1 MEKKTTEK
9 KTAVRKTAEKK
20 TPEKIPAAKKTAE
33 KKTAEKKTAEKKTV
47 EKKAIINKKNLHNI
61 TNIVNRYKKLVLLH
75 SNDMHGDFLA
85 EDVDD
90 KLVGGVSM
98 LSGYINKVRE
108 EEPNTLYCIAG
119 DMFRGSVIDSDYQ
132 GISTIEIMNLLAPDV
147 VTLGNHETDYGVA
160 HLLFIEKCANFPIIN
175 ANMHIKLNNA
185 RLFSPYKIIEM
196 DGMKIL
202 FIGILTE
209 DVLNQT
215 KTEGLVG
222 TFVDV
227 AEAAKEVGKICNAHN
242 AIDIDFTVLLT
253 HIGFDEDKKLA
264 ALLDP
269 AYGVDVIIG
278 GHSHTFLKKPAKVN
292 DILIVQAG
300 TGTDQIGRFDI
311 TVDTLHNCVAD
322 YRWRTVPIDDKHCP
336 KDEALERI
344 LTKYKST
351 TDEKYSRVVTR
362 FARKLTHPSRT
373 QETELGG
380 LFAEIMRESLHLD
393 IMLLGSGSVR
403 NPELGPIVLL
413 SDLVECFPYD
423 DSIHL
428 LHVSGAQ
435 LKKMISYMLR
445 DEVWE
450 GKHCEFF
457 QFSDG
462 FRVTYDR
469 KTHGFEEFS
478 LNGAPVEDDTVYNV
492 GLQNFSFNNTQYAF
506 NCDLDELC
514 KYGPTKVIATS
525 CRDILDEY
533 LTEHQNLSREC
544 DGRLTI
550 LN

>member
-1 MEKKTTEK
+1 MEKKAKISK
-9 KTAVRKTAEKK
+9 KS
-20 TPEKIPAAKKTAE
+20 
-33 KKTAEKKTAEKKTV
+33 
-47 EKKAIINKKNLHNI
+47 LHNI
-61 TNIVNRYKKLVLLH
+61 TNVINRYKKLVLLH

-119 DMFRGSVIDSDYQ
+119 DMFRGSVIDSDYR
-132 GISTIEIMNLLAPDV
+132 GISTIEIMNMLAPDV
-147 VTLGNHETDYGVA
+147 VTLGNHETDYGIS

-175 ANMHIKLNNA
+175 ANMHIKINNA
-185 RLFSPYKIIEM
+185 RLFSPYKIIEI

-209 DVLNQT
+209 EVLAQT
-215 KTEGLVG
+215 KGDGLVG

-227 AEAAKEVGKICNAHN
+227 EEAAKEVGRICNAHN
-242 AIDIDFTVLLT
+242 AVDIDFTVLLT
-253 HIGFDEDKKLA
+253 HIGFEEDKKLA

-269 AYGVDVIIG
+269 AFGVDVIIG
-278 GHSHTFLKKPAKVN
+278 GHSHTFIEKPAKVN

-322 YRWRTVPIDDKHCP
+322 YKWRTVPIDSKHCP
-336 KDEALERI
+336 RDEKLESI
-344 LTKYKST
+344 LTKYKSS
-351 TDEKYSRVVTR
+351 TDEKYSRMVTR
-362 FARKLTHPSRT
+362 FSKKMTHPSRT

-380 LFAEIMRESLHLD
+380 LFAEIMRECLHLD
-393 IMLLGSGSVR
+393 IMLLGSGSIR
-403 NPELGPIVLL
+403 NEELGPIVLL

-423 DSIHL
+423 DSIHML
-428 LHVSGAQ
+428 KIKGSQ
-435 LKKMISYMLR
+435 LKRMIAYMLR
-445 DEVWE
+445 DEVWA
-450 GKHCEFF
+450 GAHCEFY

-462 FRVTYDR
+462 FRVAYDR
-469 KTHGFEEFS
+469 KTHEFAEFS
-478 LNGAPVEDDTVYNV
+478 LNGAPVEDGELYTV
-492 GLQNFSFNNTQYAF
+492 GLQNFTFNNTEIAF
-506 NCDLDELC
+506 GISLDELNQN
-514 KYGPTKVIATS
+514 GGSRVVATS

-533 LTEHQNLSREC
+533 LTEHQHLGREI
-544 DGRLTI
+544 DGRLTL